1 MAHYI
6 TITVRIGLR
15 DRRKDALPFQMLIE
29 PVPTYPCLPEQQI
42 LRRVV
47 KKWKAY
53 GYQAGRN
60 SYSQNRIIETSRYP
74 TINCSYYV
82 ALTISSYTSKI
93 YCLGKPIN
101 YLVFQKTTCNYVFYR
116 TPRQNGK
123 RKVLE
128 KTKAKGS
135 IELCLPKLNLTIQVT
150 YYHIF

>member
-82 ALTISSYTSKI
+82 ALTMSSYISEI
-93 YCLGKPIN
+93 YFILGSLYN
-101 YLVFQKTTCNYVFYR
+101 YHVNSLVFWKTTTCNYVFY
-116 TPRQNGK
+116 
-123 RKVLE
+123 
-128 KTKAKGS
+128 
-135 IELCLPKLNLTIQVT
+135 
-150 YYHIF
+150 